1 PGTVDVAGRSAR
13 FAPLI
18 DGHADVAG
26 LGGTARLRFTFLP
39 ATTGRRQ
46 VHVKGMSCFVAKLGG
61 RPATAVQVDED
72 AMLDLVDPGNAAVG
86 RVRITV
92 GTPAAGHTVFRFGD
106 EQVAIGTEECPDVI
120 LADFGQGAEAAFI
133 YTPGVLPEP
142 HGRRRRHT

>member
-1 PGTVDVAGRSAR
+1 
-13 FAPLI
+13 
-18 DGHADVAG
+18 
-26 LGGTARLRFTFLP
+26 
-39 ATTGRRQ
+39 
-46 VHVKGMSCFVAKLGG
+46 
-61 RPATAVQVDED
+61 
-72 AMLDLVDPGNAAVG
+72 MLDLVDPGNAAVG